1 MRSLAGNAGLF
12 DSFWKRKHNCLV
24 WTSWEHESS
33 GKFVKEYVPALLNKA
48 KLKEDVIE
56 LKKEGVK
63 VEELWRVV
71 QKVSLKGNAI

>member
-1 MRSLAGNAGLF
+1 M
-12 DSFWKRKHNCLV
+12 
-24 WTSWEHESS
+24 
-33 GKFVKEYVPALLNKA
+33 KEYVPALLNKA